1 MRLSKFLAHSG
12 VCSRRDAEKLIKEN
26 KVIINNNVCNDF
38 SYQVKENDKV
48 FVGQIFKKKSKRN
61 RTLCLNKP
69 KGYNFK
75 KR

>member
-38 SYQVKENDKV
+38 SYQVTKSDKV
-48 FVGQIFKKKSKRN
+48 FVNNILVESQK
-61 RTLCLNKP
+61 
-69 KGYNFK
+69 
-75 KR
+75 

>member
-38 SYQVKENDKV
+38 
-48 FVGQIFKKKSKRN
+48 
-61 RTLCLNKP
+61 
-69 KGYNFK
+69 
-75 KR
+75 